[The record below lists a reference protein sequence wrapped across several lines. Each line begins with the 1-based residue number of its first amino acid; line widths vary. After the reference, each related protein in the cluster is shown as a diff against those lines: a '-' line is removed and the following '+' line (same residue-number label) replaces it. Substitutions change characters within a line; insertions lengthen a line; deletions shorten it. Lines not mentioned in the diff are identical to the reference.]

1 MLRNNV
7 KKGLSNYGMSVEEYQ
22 KQFLSDLSAAGDA
35 GVSSE
40 LKMQFEGEESS
51 FISTAFKL
59 KNGDWIQTL
68 KNISDIKKREEELK
82 RVTDAIEIIP
92 NG

>member
-1 MLRNNV
+1 
-7 KKGLSNYGMSVEEYQ
+7 
-22 KQFLSDLSAAGDA
+22 
-35 GVSSE
+35 
-40 LKMQFEGEESS
+40 MQFEGEESS

-82 RVTDAIEIIP
+82 RVTTQ
-92 NG
+92 